1 MENLK
6 TQTPDSQYDFKIVFE
21 KLHEELSLQPENFN
35 LQLEESK
42 ETIQTIALFRDFQES
57 SYPTPVSFFTRS

>member
-1 MENLK
+1 MDNNNI
-6 TQTPDSQYDFKIVFE
+6 QTPDNQYDFKIVFD

-57 SYPTPVSFFTRS
+57 SYPTPISFYTRS